1 MMPSHATST
10 SRSATST
17 WPTKSSRNSGPSCL
31 AGKLAGADKSKG
43 RFRDYLRTVLHRL
56 IIDHFR
62 TRKLQPLPPGDLLD
76 PSRPD
81 EDFDRVWREA
91 VINRVWSRLETYQAT
106 TPKNRYAT
114 VLQLRRDFP
123 KASIDE
129 IAEKLGEITR
139 TQVTPEA
146 FRKNLQRARAK
157 FIELLV
163 QELRETIHP
172 TSNEAI
178 EAEIFDLGL
187 GHLYR
192 RYSTAARRL
201 IDPST
206 AARSSGPSPRISVR
220 PSPAP
225 ICIRIPSASSFPP
238 TDENSPI
245 PLTRSF
251 QHVQFIEGG
260 VRNAESEAGMRPSFA
275 GTYFAHSNGRS
286 APNAMSTR
294 EERQCW
300 FSPARKT
307 RASSSTI
314 ISR

>member
-1 MMPSHATST
+1 MEELVGRYHDAVT
-10 SRSATST
+10 RYIHVKVRDKHLADEVLQEF
-17 WPTKSSRNSGPSCL
+17 WTKL
-31 AGKLAGADKSKG
+31 LTGKLAGADRSKG

-62 TRKLQPLPPGDLLD
+62 SRKLQTLPPGDLLD
-76 PSRPD
+76 ASRPD

-91 VINRVWSRLETYQAT
+91 VINRVWSRLEMYQAA

-114 VLQLRRDFP
+114 VLQLRRDHP

-139 TQVTPEA
+139 TPITPEA

-172 TSNEAI
+172 TNSEDI

-192 RYSTAARRL
+192 RYST
-201 IDPST
+201 
-206 AARSSGPSPRISVR
+206 
-220 PSPAP
+220 
-225 ICIRIPSASSFPP
+225 P
-238 TDENSPI
+238 TQN
-245 PLTRSF
+245 
-251 QHVQFIEGG
+251 
-260 VRNAESEAGMRPSFA
+260 
-275 GTYFAHSNGRS
+275 
-286 APNAMSTR
+286 
-294 EERQCW
+294 
-300 FSPARKT
+300 
-307 RASSSTI
+307 
-314 ISR
+314 